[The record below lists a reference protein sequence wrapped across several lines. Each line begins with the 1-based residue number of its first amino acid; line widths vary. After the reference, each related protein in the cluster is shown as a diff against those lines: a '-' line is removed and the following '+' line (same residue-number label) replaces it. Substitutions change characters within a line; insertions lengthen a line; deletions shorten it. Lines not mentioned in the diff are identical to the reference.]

1 MRQAIATVLV
11 CAAFASA
18 QSTTSIDIDAISVAI
33 PTTVFNLPV
42 VYVTAEDAPAVTA
55 TTLAVTATASSDPL
69 ATQVF
74 DSAGDVSLALSSA
87 SVLATASATDL
98 AKRAATCVPQPS
110 GIPYNSSPD
119 TAAGFVADT
128 YYSIQAGTANT
139 PSGWVQSFTGL
150 NASNSA
156 DKYLGFTLLS
166 SYDVQ
171 ACTNKCSAVKGCNSV
186 NIYYERDPSSST
198 DGPTCLDPA
207 STINVKCVYWGGAVV
222 AANANGYGQMRGNF
236 QVLVSGSNGYM
247 TNSFAAALA
256 AQPDATPPSS
266 VADTADNVYKVYAAS
281 DLTQGAYTNVAAQS
295 SYKDC
300 MISCDADANCQAFT
314 YVGGSNGIG
323 AGTCWLKK
331 QAGSPSKA
339 GTNVV
344 SGSKNG
350 KVTTTYTTTNQV
362 SKNFN
367 ILITSSGTSADG
379 KYIFISGDGGQSKL
393 VSNPADATKFVVDQ
407 TNVHMVVQVGSAAG
421 YAFALAPTTVTSPLY
436 FAQQG
441 SASQS
446 YFTCVVDRNGGV
458 ACSVNGR
465 GIAGTVCSSDNY
477 SSIQLITGDTW
488 PGTCKWVAWNF
499 VTAS

>member
-1 MRQAIATVLV
+1 MR
-11 CAAFASA
+11 
-18 QSTTSIDIDAISVAI
+18 
-33 PTTVFNLPV
+33 
-42 VYVTAEDAPAVTA
+42 
-55 TTLAVTATASSDPL
+55 
-69 ATQVF
+69 
-74 DSAGDVSLALSSA
+74 
-87 SVLATASATDL
+87 
-98 AKRAATCVPQPS
+98 R
-110 GIPYNSSPD
+110 
-119 TAAGFVADT
+119 
-128 YYSIQAGTANT
+128 
-139 PSGWVQSFTGL
+139 
-150 NASNSA
+150 
-156 DKYLGFTLLS
+156 
-166 SYDVQ
+166 
-171 ACTNKCSAVKGCNSV
+171 
-186 NIYYERDPSSST
+186 
-198 DGPTCLDPA
+198 PTCLDPA

-256 AQPDATPPSS
+256 AQPDTTPPSS
-266 VADTADNVYKVYAAS
+266 VADAADNVYKVYAAS

-300 MISCDADANCQAFT
+300 MTSCDADANCQAFT

-407 TNVHMVVQVGSAAG
+407 ANQHMVVQVGSAAG

-477 SSIQLITGDTW
+477 NSIQLITGDTW
-488 PGTCKWVAWNF
+488 PGSCKWVAWNF